1 MRDLGRPR
9 GDMWEVGL
17 WEDALAVDEREVYLT
32 FQVHNEAIVIPETVD
47 CIRAL
52 TGLERDAG
60 RSMGLTDAS
69 LGLTKRFLPAS
80 AAAIAAPAG
89 GRS

>member
-1 MRDLGRPR
+1 
-9 GDMWEVGL
+9 MWEA
-17 WEDALAVDEREVYLT
+17 ALAVDEREVYLT

-52 TGLERDAG
+52 TGLESDAG
-60 RSMGLTDAS
+60 RSMGLPDAS
-69 LGLTKRFLPAS
+69 LGLRRRFLPAS
-80 AAAIAAPAG
+80 AAEKIAAPAG